1 MVYLP
6 KKVTVKEVGP
16 RDGLQ
21 NEKKQINTDDKVTWI
36 NMLSHT
42 GLSFIEVTSFVHP
55 KWIPSLADCFEVAKK
70 IDRVEGVTYSALV
83 PNQKG
88 LEKALAAEI
97 DEIAIF
103 ISASETHNQHN
114 VNRSREDSFSILKGV
129 INDSLTEN
137 KKVRGYISTVFGCPY
152 EGVIEVAEVLRICEK
167 LFSMGVYEIS
177 LGDTIGVATPKQVN
191 EVLSRIF
198 REFPEGQFAMHFH
211 NTRGTAL
218 ANVNASLEYGITSFD
233 SSLGGLGGCPYAPGA
248 SGNVAT
254 DDLYYLLNTMG
265 IQTGIEEKKLTAAV
279 RYIQEKIGRRL
290 DSHSSRLLEEFL

>member
-1 MVYLP
+1 M
-6 KKVTVKEVGP
+6 KEVGP

>member
-1 MVYLP
+1 MYLP

>member
-1 MVYLP
+1 MYLP

-233 SSLGGLGGCPYAPGA
+233 SSLGGLGVCPYAPGA

>member
-21 NEKKQINTDDKVTWI
+21 NEKKQINTDDKVKWI

-103 ISASETHNQHN
+103 MSASETHNQHN
-114 VNRSREDSFSILKGV
+114 VNRSREDSFAILKGV

-152 EGVIEVAEVLRICEK
+152 EGAIEVAEVLRICEK

-191 EVLSRIF
+191 EVLSLIF

-218 ANVNASLEYGITSFD
+218 ANVNASLELGITSFD

-265 IQTGIEEKKLTAAV
+265 IQTGIEEKKLKAAV

>member
-1 MVYLP
+1 M
-6 KKVTVKEVGP
+6 KEVGP

-21 NEKKQINTDDKVTWI
+21 NEKKQINTDDKVKWI

-103 ISASETHNQHN
+103 MSASETHNQHN
-114 VNRSREDSFSILKGV
+114 VNRSREDSFAILKGV

-152 EGVIEVAEVLRICEK
+152 EGAIEVAEVLRICEK

-191 EVLSRIF
+191 EVLSLIF

-218 ANVNASLEYGITSFD
+218 ANVNASLELGITSFD

-265 IQTGIEEKKLTAAV
+265 IQTGIEEKKLKAAV

>member
-1 MVYLP
+1 VYLP

>member
-1 MVYLP
+1 MYLP

-21 NEKKQINTDDKVTWI
+21 NEKKQINTDDKVKWI

-103 ISASETHNQHN
+103 MSASETHNQHN
-114 VNRSREDSFSILKGV
+114 VNRSREDSFAILKGV

-152 EGVIEVAEVLRICEK
+152 EGAIEVAEVLRICEK

-191 EVLSRIF
+191 EVLSLIF

-218 ANVNASLEYGITSFD
+218 ANVNASLELGITSFD

-265 IQTGIEEKKLTAAV
+265 IQTGIEEKKLKAAV